1 MLVLSRKSNEEIV
14 LPRLGIVFKVLEI
27 RGDKVRI
34 GIAAPS
40 DIPVYR
46 QEVWERIQAEE
57 AAATP
62 HNGSHNGSAHGV
74 HPVAAPAH

>member
-1 MLVLSRKSNEEIV
+1 MLVLSRKSNEEII

-46 QEVWERIQAEE
+46 QEVWERIQAEG
-57 AAATP
+57 AAAETP
-62 HNGSHNGSAHGV
+62 RNGT
-74 HPVAAPAH
+74 HPVAAPSK

>member
-46 QEVWERIQAEE
+46 QEVWERIQAE
-57 AAATP
+57 AAAETP
-62 HNGSHNGSAHGV
+62 RNGTQ
-74 HPVAAPAH
+74 PIAAPSS

>member
-1 MLVLSRKSNEEIV
+1 MLVLSRKSNEEII

-46 QEVWERIQAEE
+46 QEVWERIQAEGAGAE
-57 AAATP
+57 TP
-62 HNGSHNGSAHGV
+62 RNGI
-74 HPVAAPAH
+74 HPVPVPAPST

>member
-1 MLVLSRKSNEEIV
+1 MLVLSRKSNEEII

-46 QEVWERIQAEE
+46 QEVWERIQAEG
-57 AAATP
+57 ATAP
-62 HNGSHNGSAHGV
+62 VPRNGT
-74 HPVAAPAH
+74 HPVAAPSS